1 MFIKSVIDDRGLSGK
16 VTFVAANDMGSGEEL
31 FVLSAGEV
39 SRLPFPLDEGS
50 EVDENIYDTLKAAS
64 ERTGA
69 LTEAARILSIGQRSR
84 RTLLYKLKTKGY
96 SPEAAEHAVK
106 ILEKKGYLNSEFR
119 LFHLT
124 DQETKEIDYHYHDF
138 DKITIFIR
146 GKVNYMIEGRS
157 YDLKPYD
164 IVLVKQGDIHKL
176 TVDNSCPYERII
188 VYISPNFMNAY
199 QTESYDLSYCF
210 QKADQEHSNVLRIP
224 SPEKSSLFRS
234 ISNLEHSFT
243 DGGYASELYR
253 QVMFLEFMIH
263 LNRAVRKN
271 RLEYIDTVNCNEKVL
286 AILDY
291 VGEHLCENLSI
302 DLIAGQFY
310 ISKYYMMRLF
320 KQETGYTLGQYI
332 SQKRLLLA
340 KELLSSGVPGTQVC
354 YDCGFKDYSTFSRAY
369 KQLFGVTP
377 SGRTCP

>member
-1 MFIKSVIDDRGLSGK
+1 M
-16 VTFVAANDMGSGEEL
+16 EQ
-31 FVLSAGEV
+31 
-39 SRLPFPLDEGS
+39 
-50 EVDENIYDTLKAAS
+50 Y
-64 ERTGA
+64 
-69 LTEAARILSIGQRSR
+69 
-84 RTLLYKLKTKGY
+84 
-96 SPEAAEHAVK
+96 
-106 ILEKKGYLNSEFR
+106 EKKGYLNSEFR

-124 DQETKEIDYHYHDF
+124 DQETKEVDYHYHDF

-164 IVLVKQGDIHKL
+164 IVLVKQGDIHRL

-199 QTESYDLSYCF
+199 QTDNYDLSYCF
-210 QKADQEHSNVLRIP
+210 QKAAKEHSNVLRIP
-224 SPEKSSLFRS
+224 SFEKSSLFRS
-234 ISNLEHSFT
+234 ISQLEHSFT

-271 RLEYIDTVNCNEKVL
+271 RLEYIDTDNCNEKVL

-302 DLIAGQFY
+302 DLIADQFY

-340 KELLSSGVPGTQVC
+340 NFYLPGRLAHRFVMIVVLKITLPSPELINNCSVLRLRAVPVRKVLPEQKPLQRYHLPGILLPAVPRTFGSAESFLPLYMDKVPQSLLSAPLILLL
-354 YDCGFKDYSTFSRAY
+354 
-369 KQLFGVTP
+369 QLEGIQ
-377 SGRTCP
+377 

>member
-1 MFIKSVIDDRGLSGK
+1 M
-16 VTFVAANDMGSGEEL
+16 EQ
-31 FVLSAGEV
+31 
-39 SRLPFPLDEGS
+39 
-50 EVDENIYDTLKAAS
+50 Y
-64 ERTGA
+64 
-69 LTEAARILSIGQRSR
+69 
-84 RTLLYKLKTKGY
+84 
-96 SPEAAEHAVK
+96 
-106 ILEKKGYLNSEFR
+106 EKKGYLNSEFR

-124 DQETKEIDYHYHDF
+124 DQDTKEIDYHYHDF

-199 QTESYDLSYCF
+199 QTENYDLSYCF

-286 AILDY
+286 AILIT
-291 VGEHLCENLSI
+291 S
-302 DLIAGQFY
+302 A
-310 ISKYYMMRLF
+310 
-320 KQETGYTLGQYI
+320 
-332 SQKRLLLA
+332 
-340 KELLSSGVPGTQVC
+340 
-354 YDCGFKDYSTFSRAY
+354 STS
-369 KQLFGVTP
+369 V
-377 SGRTCP
+377 RTYRST

>member
-1 MFIKSVIDDRGLSGK
+1 M
-16 VTFVAANDMGSGEEL
+16 EQ
-31 FVLSAGEV
+31 
-39 SRLPFPLDEGS
+39 
-50 EVDENIYDTLKAAS
+50 Y
-64 ERTGA
+64 
-69 LTEAARILSIGQRSR
+69 
-84 RTLLYKLKTKGY
+84 
-96 SPEAAEHAVK
+96 
-106 ILEKKGYLNSEFR
+106 EKKGYLNSEFR

-124 DQETKEIDYHYHDF
+124 DQETKEVDYHYHDF

-164 IVLVKQGDIHKL
+164 IVLVKQGG
-176 TVDNSCPYERII
+176 
-188 VYISPNFMNAY
+188 
-199 QTESYDLSYCF
+199 
-210 QKADQEHSNVLRIP
+210 IP
-224 SPEKSSLFRS
+224 SFEKSSLFRS
-234 ISNLEHSFT
+234 ISQLEHSFT

-271 RLEYIDTVNCNEKVL
+271 RLEYIDTDNCNEKVL

-302 DLIAGQFY
+302 DLIADQFY

-340 KELLSSGVPGTQVC
+340 KELLSTGAPGTQVC

>member
-1 MFIKSVIDDRGLSGK
+1 M
-16 VTFVAANDMGSGEEL
+16 EQ
-31 FVLSAGEV
+31 
-39 SRLPFPLDEGS
+39 
-50 EVDENIYDTLKAAS
+50 Y
-64 ERTGA
+64 
-69 LTEAARILSIGQRSR
+69 
-84 RTLLYKLKTKGY
+84 
-96 SPEAAEHAVK
+96 
-106 ILEKKGYLNSEFR
+106 EKKGYLNSEFR

-124 DQETKEIDYHYHDF
+124 DQETKEVDYHYHDF

-164 IVLVKQGDIHKL
+164 IVLVKQGDIHRL

-199 QTESYDLSYCF
+199 QTDNYDLSYCF
-210 QKADQEHSNVLRIP
+210 QKAAKEHSNVLRIP
-224 SPEKSSLFRS
+224 SFEKSSLFRS
-234 ISNLEHSFT
+234 ISQLEHSFT

-271 RLEYIDTVNCNEKVL
+271 RLEYIDTDNCNEKVL

-302 DLIAGQFY
+302 DLIADQFY

-340 KELLSSGVPGTQVC
+340 KELLSTGAPGTQVC
-354 YDCGFKDYSTFSRAY
+354 YDCGFKDYSTFSRA
-369 KQLFGVTP
+369 
-377 SGRTCP
+377 

>member
-1 MFIKSVIDDRGLSGK
+1 M
-16 VTFVAANDMGSGEEL
+16 EQ
-31 FVLSAGEV
+31 
-39 SRLPFPLDEGS
+39 
-50 EVDENIYDTLKAAS
+50 Y
-64 ERTGA
+64 
-69 LTEAARILSIGQRSR
+69 
-84 RTLLYKLKTKGY
+84 
-96 SPEAAEHAVK
+96 
-106 ILEKKGYLNSEFR
+106 EKKGYLNSEFR

-124 DQETKEIDYHYHDF
+124 DQDTKEIDYHYHDF

-199 QTESYDLSYCF
+199 QTENYDLSYCF

-224 SPEKSSLFRS
+224 SSEKSSLFRS

-271 RLEYIDTVNCNEKVL
+271 RLEYIDTDNCNEKVL

-302 DLIAGQFY
+302 DLIARHFY

-340 KELLSSGVPGTQVC
+340 KELLSSVGAWHTGLL
-354 YDCGFKDYSTFSRAY
+354 R
-369 KQLFGVTP
+369 LWI
-377 SGRTCP
+377 